1 MIRPGPANHII
12 DVPGINIGHAH
23 DSTMITGVSVGLPER
38 PAGTL
43 DWTQDALMSLVSRNS
58 MIGVEKIKPQKDT

>member
-23 DSTMITGVSVGLPER
+23 DSTMITGVSVVLPDR
-38 PAGTL
+38 PAVAAVDCRGGAPCT
-43 DWTQDALMSLVSRNS
+43 
-58 MIGVEKIKPQKDT
+58 GKPN

>member
-23 DSTMITGVSVGLPER
+23 DSTMITGVSVVLPDR
-38 PAGTL
+38 PAVAAV
-43 DWTQDALMSLVSRNS
+43 DCREALPAP
-58 MIGVEKIKPQKDT
+58 GKPN